1 MTDICPKAYFSS
13 PDQWQPVGQEL
24 LWTEGGGLHAE
35 IAQSVLTVIFQVP
48 GSFVPISL
56 QPILRTMAAHVL
68 GTVGSSYS

>member
-35 IAQSVLTVIFQVP
+35 IAQSVLAVTFKLVMGGLTSVILIVLSIVNLQFHCQ
-48 GSFVPISL
+48 FVPVS
-56 QPILRTMAAHVL
+56 
-68 GTVGSSYS
+68 

>member
-35 IAQSVLTVIFQVP
+35 IA
-48 GSFVPISL
+48 ISSDSRL
-56 QPILRTMAAHVL
+56 QIGHGWSDQHHL
-68 GTVGSSYS
+68 GCFR